1 MKKWIALAL
10 VALGLTLYSV
20 SSRYGMRLG
29 PVSLAWAPDKHAVET
44 RIFEFL
50 EGVQFKDFKRAA
62 KVHSEKDQEGK
73 NIPELIEKK
82 FMIKPEL
89 LDIKSFEI
97 VHIDLT
103 HAGERAKVLTKVHV
117 RLLNS
122 GEPIKEVEA
131 VFYFKKEEGQWVMD
145 LQSSL

>member
-1 MKKWIALAL
+1 VKKWLVLAL
-10 VALGLTLYSV
+10 VLVGLLIYSV

-29 PVSLAWAPDKHAVET
+29 PVRLSWAPDKHAVET
-44 RIFEFL
+44 RIFDFL
-50 EGVQFKDFKRAA
+50 EGIQFKDFERAA
-62 KVHSEKDQEGK
+62 RVHSEKDQEGR

-117 RLLNS
+117 MLLNS
-122 GEPIKEVEA
+122 GEPIKEIEA
-131 VFYFKKEEGQWVMD
+131 VFYFKRAEGQWVMD

>member
-1 MKKWIALAL
+1 MKKWIALGVVCLAL
-10 VALGLTLYSV
+10 ILYSV

-29 PVSLAWAPDKHAVET
+29 PLKLSWAPDKHAIES
-44 RIFEFL
+44 RLFDFL
-50 EGVQFKDFKRAA
+50 EGVQFKDFQRAA
-62 KVHSEKDQEGK
+62 KVHSDKDQEGK
-73 NIPELIEKK
+73 NIPELIERK

-97 VHIDLT
+97 LHIDLT

-122 GEPIKEVEA
+122 GEPIKELESI
-131 VFYFKKEEGQWVMD
+131 FYFKKEADQWFMD